1 MREATDHLLDALAG
15 SFTVEAV
22 CDVFRGTDR
31 VLQDVRVT
39 EWEVSGSLS
48 AEVKYSGSATLVIPS
63 VQGESYVPHGAQGVL
78 SPFGA
83 TLTVSSVVS
92 AGQFRERTQLGWFK
106 ITRVVSARDS
116 VADVLGSSRNV
127 ASIVE
132 VEFRSLEERTR
143 RAGFVSPEQPAAEST
158 CWEEI
163 RRICLLP
170 VSVSTVDVPVPDGLT
185 WTCEPGR
192 RLKAVLE
199 LGRLLG
205 GTVVP
210 TADGRLTVAPDAGDP
225 VLTLRLGEWG
235 TVLDVSNTIDSDGVA
250 NEVVGI
256 YEAEDGTPIYAR
268 AVATGVLGDD
278 DRYTVFHESPTV
290 KDQAAADLT
299 VEAELA
305 RITRSQSVDRE
316 IECVFNPLLEVGD
329 FVTVEGWDRPLS
341 GQVVD
346 VRLSADPTMNLTL
359 REVVPL

>member
-1 MREATDHLLDALAG
+1 MREGTSYLLDALSG
-15 SFTVEAV
+15 SFTVDAV

-39 EWEVSGSLS
+39 GWDIAGSLS
-48 AEVKYSGSATLVIPS
+48 SDVKYSGSATLVIPS
-63 VQGESYVPHGAQGVL
+63 VSGESYVPHGASGVL

-83 TLTVSSVVS
+83 TLKLSSVVS
-92 AGQFRERTQLGWFK
+92 AGQFSERTQLGWFK

-116 VADVLGSSRNV
+116 VADVLGASRVV
-127 ASIVE
+127 ASVVE

-143 RAGFVSPEQPAAEST
+143 RAGFVSPEQPASEST

-170 VSVSTVDVPVPDGLT
+170 VSVSTADVPVPDGLT
-185 WTCEPGR
+185 WTTEPGR
-192 RLKAVLE
+192 RLKAVHE
-199 LGRLLG
+199 LGRVLG

-210 TADGRLTVAPDAGDP
+210 TADGRLTVAPDVGSP
-225 VLTLRLGEWG
+225 TLTLRLGEWG

-250 NEVVGI
+250 NEVVGV
-256 YEAEDGTPIYAR
+256 YEADDGTPIYAR
-268 AVATGVLGDD
+268 AIAAGVLGED
-278 DRYTVFHESPTV
+278 DRYTVYHESPTV
-290 KDQAAADLT
+290 KDQAAADLA

-305 RITRSQSVDRE
+305 RITRSQTVDRE
-316 IECVFNPLLEVGD
+316 IECVFNPLIEVGD
-329 FVTVEGWDRPLS
+329 FASVADWDVPLS

-346 VRLSADPTMNLTL
+346 VRLSAEPTMSLTL